1 MAADITVNE
10 LKERLDAGEN
20 LHILDVREGWEN
32 EEFNIN
38 GKLIPLGEL
47 QGRVGEIEA
56 WKEDEVIVH
65 CKSGG
70 RSAAACDF
78 LTRSGFKN
86 ARNLTGGMMAW
97 MTSNH
102 S

>member
-1 MAADITVNE
+1 MAADISVTE
-10 LKERLDAGEN
+10 LKERIDAGEQ

-47 QGRVGEIEA
+47 QSRVGEIDD
-56 WKEDEVIVH
+56 WKEEEVIVH
-65 CKSGG
+65 CKAGG

-78 LTRSGFKN
+78 LTRAGFKN

-97 MTSNH
+97 MISNP